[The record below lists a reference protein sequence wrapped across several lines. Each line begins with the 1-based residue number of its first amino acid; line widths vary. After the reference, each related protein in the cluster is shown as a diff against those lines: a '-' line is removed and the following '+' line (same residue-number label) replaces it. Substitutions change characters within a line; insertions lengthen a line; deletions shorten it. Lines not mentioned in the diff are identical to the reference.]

1 MGNLSMMLYLLTW
14 IFVIGLAS
22 CEKPNI
28 IFVLVDDVGWAD
40 FNYSTGGV
48 GSIPTPNIDS
58 LSSKGVRFSSHYV
71 HPTCTPSRAALMTGR
86 YAHKTGLPFAM
97 FPGNVAGLPADMPTM
112 PQMMRQV
119 GYSAHMVGK
128 WHLGHSQWAQTPVGR
143 GFQSHVGSF
152 MWDLESYTKQMWQGP
167 GRVVGRDWGRYHEN
181 KSYEHFAEERHA
193 TLAITDEA
201 TNRMKLHKEGDEK
214 DQPLFLYVSYNAAH
228 SPLQTEP
235 DWDTECGHIP
245 HLWRRQF
252 CGMVVG
258 LDKSIG
264 SLVKSARSTLGDN
277 TVVVLSSDNGG
288 SVWFGGNNW
297 PLRSGKLT
305 PFEGGVRVPAFMLDF
320 SGRYSEPGDMK
331 QLVHISD
338 WFPTFLSWAGA
349 SHLTEGLELDG
360 IDQSEAL
367 LLRTRVR
374 KSVVLEMYSSNDSHD
389 QTESVA
395 LRIGPYKIIQGHFR
409 DSEWY
414 SEPVSDMVNS
424 TDKSW
429 YPRMLEII
437 VRIYEWIFGNGPT
450 DILPHGVLLNIFLF
464 NHYIAKN
471 EGKVK
476 TLLFNLED
484 DPNETTDLA
493 NSKEHHKALRGM
505 FLALQEVKH
514 NKPVPIHQYWLVHPD
529 WRKPS
534 YGSFVEGD
542 CSKQKQGWF
551 DKCVFAHPWLDDDV
565 DLFDTD
571 GLGLKHELIRAQKEV
586 QFFMII
592 SVVVILTFIIIFF
605 KICKLICSKKTIEK
619 EKKN

>member
-1 MGNLSMMLYLLTW
+1 
-14 IFVIGLAS
+14 VIGLAS

-534 YGSFVEGD
+534 YGSFVQGD

-571 GLGLKHELIRAQKEV
+571 GLGLKHELIRAQKDV

-605 KICKLICSKKTIEK
+605 KICKIICSKKTIEK

>member
-1 MGNLSMMLYLLTW
+1 
-14 IFVIGLAS
+14 VIGLAS

-605 KICKLICSKKTIEK
+605 KICKLICSKKTTQK